1 MVSKLKI
8 FLITSSN
15 DHSNSLREK
24 IRIRKNKL
32 NQINNRMNLEISLTI
47 YKIISTKNQ
56 NHHKVTLSVIS

>member
-32 NQINNRMNLEISLTI
+32 NQIDNRMNLKINLTI